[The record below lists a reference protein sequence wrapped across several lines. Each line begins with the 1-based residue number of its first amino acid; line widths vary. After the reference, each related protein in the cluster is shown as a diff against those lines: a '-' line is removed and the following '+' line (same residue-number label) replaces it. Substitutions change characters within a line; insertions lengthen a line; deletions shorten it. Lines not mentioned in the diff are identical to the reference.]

1 MNSTDTNVKTV
12 TFRRAYIWQLP
23 VRFFHWINAFALVFL
38 IITGFLIANPPA
50 IMTAK
55 EASGQFWMGYIRE
68 VHFIS
73 AYAMV
78 AAMFM
83 RVYWAFAGN
92 RFANWRQFIPFDK
105 QGREKIWHVIK
116 YDIFLFNEK
125 EYNFKNIPIGH
136 NAVAAAS
143 YLIMFIVAVVMMCT
157 GFAMYAPTSTW
168 FFPKMFTWVTP
179 LFGGDELKV
188 RMVHHILMWV
198 FILFIGVHF
207 YLVLFHDWLEGRGES
222 SAMVSGYKF
231 CRTERFEDFE
241 DQTERIEEKE
251 EK

>member
-1 MNSTDTNVKTV
+1 MENTTQIQEGVPIKTV

-23 VRFFHWINAFALVFL
+23 VRFFHWINGFAITFL

-55 EASGQFWMGYIRE
+55 EASGQFWMGLIRQ

-78 AAMFM
+78 AVMFM
-83 RVYWAFAGN
+83 RVYWAFVGN
-92 RFANWRQFIPFDK
+92 RFANWRQFVPFDK
-105 QGREKIWHVIK
+105 KGREKMWHVIK

-125 EYNFKNIPIGH
+125 EYKFTNIPIGH

-143 YLIMFIVAVVMMCT
+143 YLVMFILAVVMVFT
-157 GFAMYAPTSTW
+157 GFALYAPTSTW
-168 FFPKMFTWVTP
+168 FFPKFFAWATSLITT
-179 LFGGDELKV
+179 DEFLI
-188 RMVHHILMWV
+188 RRIHHIVMWA
-198 FILFIGVHF
+198 FILFIAVHF

-231 CRTERFEDFE
+231 VRKERFEDYKE
-241 DQTERIEEKE
+241 EEKH
-251 EK
+251 

>member
-1 MNSTDTNVKTV
+1 MENTTQIQEGVPIKTV

-23 VRFFHWINAFALVFL
+23 VRFFHWINGFAITFL

-55 EASGQFWMGYIRE
+55 EASGQFWMGLIRQ

-78 AAMFM
+78 AVMFM
-83 RVYWAFAGN
+83 RVYWAFVGN
-92 RFANWRQFIPFDK
+92 RFASWRQFVPFDK
-105 QGREKIWHVIK
+105 KGREKMWHVIK

-125 EYNFKNIPIGH
+125 EYKFTNIPIGH

-143 YLIMFIVAVVMMCT
+143 YLVMFILALVMVFT
-157 GFAMYAPTSTW
+157 GFALYAPTSTW
-168 FFPKMFTWVTP
+168 FFPKFFAWATSLITT
-179 LFGGDELKV
+179 DEFLI
-188 RMVHHILMWV
+188 RRIHHIVMWA
-198 FILFIGVHF
+198 FILFIAVHF

-231 CRTERFEDFE
+231 CRTERFEDYKE
-241 DQTERIEEKE
+241 EEKH
-251 EK
+251 

>member
-1 MNSTDTNVKTV
+1 MENTTQIQEGVPIKTV

-23 VRFFHWINAFALVFL
+23 VRFFHWINGFAITFL

-55 EASGQFWMGYIRE
+55 EASGQFWMGLIRQ

-78 AAMFM
+78 AVMFM

-92 RFANWRQFIPFDK
+92 RFANWRQFVPFDK
-105 QGREKIWHVIK
+105 KGREKMWHVIK

-125 EYNFKNIPIGH
+125 EYKFTNIPIGH

-143 YLIMFIVAVVMMCT
+143 YLVMFILAVVMVFT
-157 GFAMYAPTSTW
+157 GFALYAPTSTW
-168 FFPKMFTWVTP
+168 FFPKFFAWATSLITT
-179 LFGGDELKV
+179 DEFLI
-188 RMVHHILMWV
+188 RRIHHIVMWA
-198 FILFIGVHF
+198 FILFIAVHF

-231 CRTERFEDFE
+231 VRKERFEDYKE
-241 DQTERIEEKE
+241 EEKH
-251 EK
+251 